1 MFHFVSNP
9 RVSNVWYLLYLFIFI
24 SSLIFIVIIF
34 SIGFGF
40 SVLDICFGSPFG
52 WIVDMGLGND
62 LDVY

>member
-1 MFHFVSNP
+1 M
-9 RVSNVWYLLYLFIFI
+9 RGIYCIYLFIFFI
-24 SSLIFIVIIF
+24 SSFIFIVIIF

>member
-1 MFHFVSNP
+1 MCGI
-9 RVSNVWYLLYLFIFI
+9 YCIYLFIFI

-52 WIVDMGLGND
+52 WIVDMVLGND